1 MIYGYIYFCVWKRVI
16 YKMKDKNVEEV
27 KASLLDFKKYNNLD
41 SESPNNTE
49 YEKLRQCLEYFGYV
63 EPVIVNKNGNI
74 IIEGHSRYK
83 ILVDM
88 GYEYIDV
95 VYVDLSES
103 DEQALYS
110 ILSKLPEGWYV
121 GGTYERSR

>member
-1 MIYGYIYFCVWKRVI
+1 MGEINKMYI
-16 YKMKDKNVEEV
+16 ESV
-27 KASLLDFKKYNNLD
+27 KASLLNFEKYNNLD
-41 SESPNNTE
+41 SDSPNNTE
-49 YEKLRQCLEYFGYV
+49 YEKLRQYLSKYGYV
-63 EPVIVNKNGNI
+63 EPIVVNRNGNI
-74 IIEGHSRYK
+74 ILEGHSRYR

-110 ILSKLPEGWYV
+110 ILYKLPKGWYL
-121 GGTYERSR
+121 GESI